1 MFVPDRVGLAG
12 DEPMAMPLA
21 RRSGRLTAIA
31 IDITARRVAW
41 VCLSGYTMWSGCSAG
56 LSCPDEAGTGTAAP
70 LPGTAQLQENAM
82 KPSRVAIVVLATLAL
97 LTPRLPADDKSDR
110 AEALEAIKKLKG
122 TVVSTTPL
130 SVSFDNKGITDDD
143 LVPLQKLPDLQELYL
158 RKCKIT
164 DKGLEKLAG
173 FTKLTILNLGNTAVT
188 DKGLEQLK
196 GLTRLQN
203 LNLVGT
209 QVTDEGLAHLKDL
222 KELRVLETKGSKVTP
237 AGIAELKK
245 SLPKLVVR

>member
-1 MFVPDRVGLAG
+1 
-12 DEPMAMPLA
+12 
-21 RRSGRLTAIA
+21 
-31 IDITARRVAW
+31 
-41 VCLSGYTMWSGCSAG
+41 
-56 LSCPDEAGTGTAAP
+56 
-70 LPGTAQLQENAM
+70 M
-82 KPSRVAIVVLATLAL
+82 KEFRVAILVLAGLTLI
-97 LTPRLPADDKSDR
+97 TPRLPADDKSDR
-110 AEALEAIKKLKG
+110 AEALDAIKKLKG

-173 FTKLTILNLGNTAVT
+173 LNRLTILNLRDTGVT

-196 GLTRLQN
+196 GMTKLQN

-209 QVTDEGLAHLKDL
+209 QVTDDGLAQLKDF
-222 KELRVLETKGSKVTP
+222 KDLRVLEVKGSKVTQ